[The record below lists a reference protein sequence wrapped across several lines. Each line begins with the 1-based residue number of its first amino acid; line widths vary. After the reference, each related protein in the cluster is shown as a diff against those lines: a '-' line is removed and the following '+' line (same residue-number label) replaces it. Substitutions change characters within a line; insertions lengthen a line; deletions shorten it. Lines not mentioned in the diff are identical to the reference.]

1 MNFQCWQFGH
11 GKNPRVGQ
19 TALGLEKIV
28 RKEWVTSLMECR
40 TCEED
45 SDVF

>member
-19 TALGLEKIV
+19 KALGLENIV
-28 RKEWVTSLMECR
+28 KETMGDFSYRMQ
-40 TCEED
+40 D
-45 SDVF
+45 M